1 MGYSGGSFAS
11 GWAAV
16 LQPEY
21 APELKDNLIGA
32 ALGGFAANLTGIA
45 ESVDGEVFSGF
56 IPLAL
61 NGIANEY
68 PDFKKRLYEEVKPGA
83 KADLQK
89 VQRIV
94 WLHHLSVIQCINIS
108 QVQEE
113 YLKKDGHCWK
123 IKPLAKL

>member
-1 MGYSGGSFAS
+1 MGVFWRIVCQWLGCSFAT
-11 GWAAV
+11 
-16 LQPEY
+16 EY

-68 PDFKKRLYEEVKPGA
+68 PDFKRDYTKKLNLVPKLIYKRCRELFGCITY
-83 KADLQK
+83 Q
-89 VQRIV
+89 
-94 WLHHLSVIQCINIS
+94 LSNVSIFHRS
-108 QVQEE
+108 
-113 YLKKDGHCWK
+113 KKS
-123 IKPLAKL
+123 I